1 MGSDDIEARPSD
13 VAAGDDIVKAPVE
26 VGREN
31 IHATVPPHE
40 SYEGR
45 HRFDPMA
52 SWSIAEERRVVRK
65 TDLMLLT
72 WLCVMVGARSY
83 DEGDQQ
89 LTCLT
94 VLWLATGSRKSE
106 QHLG

>member
-1 MGSDDIEARPSD
+1 LRFFSFTKVWEKVEVADCCLLGIFIMGSDDIEARPSD
-13 VAAGDDIVKAPVE
+13 VGPGDDIVKAPVE

-45 HRFDPMA
+45 HRFDPTA
-52 SWSIAEERRVVRK
+52 SWSIAEERKVVRK

-72 WLCVMVGARSY
+72 WLCVMVSARAPS
-83 DEGDQQ
+83 
-89 LTCLT
+89 
-94 VLWLATGSRKSE
+94 
-106 QHLG
+106 